1 MSNDWCF
8 CCGKMNPIGL
18 KLTFAEEN
26 GVYVSRFTPRPE
38 HQSYDGTIHGGI
50 ISAVLDEIM
59 GRYLFVEKGRN
70 VVTAKLETRF
80 RKPTPVGQELTI
92 RGWIVKERGKVIE
105 MEATVAL
112 PDGTITAEGKAML
125 MENGKVQAE

>member
-8 CCGKMNPIGL
+8 ACGKLNPIGL
-18 KLTFAEEN
+18 KLTFAEEGN
-26 GVYVSRFTPRPE
+26 VYVARFTPGIE

-50 ISAVLDEIM
+50 IATLLDEVM
-59 GRYLFVEKGRN
+59 GRYLYATEGRN

-92 RGWIVKERGKVIE
+92 RGWIVKQRGKVIE
-105 MEATVAL
+105 MEGTVATA
-112 PDGTITAEGKAML
+112 DGTITAEGKAML
-125 MENGKVQAE
+125 VEGKKG